1 MFRLNVSVRFFFSR
15 TSLSREK
22 ISKKNLF
29 QKMKSQNLFSYLLT
43 LALMGR
49 IHCNKDPKNVFGDD
63 LKICSTDPVTGWN
76 RDGLCQTDESDQV
89 YWLNYWHTLISKDT
103 SDTISNTN

>member
-1 MFRLNVSVRFFFSR
+1 M
-15 TSLSREK
+15 K
-22 ISKKNLF
+22 I
-29 QKMKSQNLFSYLLT
+29 QNLFSYLLT
-43 LALMGR
+43 LAALMGR

-76 RDGLCQTDESDQV
+76 RDGFCQTDESDQV

-103 SDTISNTN
+103 SNTISNTK

>member
-1 MFRLNVSVRFFFSR
+1 MFPFDFFFSR

-22 ISKKNLF
+22 ISKNKIKSF
-29 QKMKSQNLFSYLLT
+29 QKMKNPNLFSYLLT

-49 IHCNKDPKNVFGDD
+49 IQCNKDPKNVFGDD

-103 SDTISNTN
+103 SNTISNTK